1 MTNVERLTE
10 RLNACKNRRKIF
22 KAMNALAPII
32 RKHREELMQ
41 NTQPVRSSK
50 TNTMTAREEFNK
62 MLNESADP
70 RLTYNVLAALAI
82 TEMQRK
88 QRNQY

>member
-1 MTNVERLTE
+1 MTNIERLTE
-10 RLNACKNRRKIF
+10 SINAYKNPRKVF
-22 KAMNALAPII
+22 EAANALAPII
-32 RKHREELMQ
+32 CEHREELMQ
-41 NTQPVRSSK
+41 NAQPVRSSK